1 MVTKEQAEKM
11 TYEEAAL
18 CQDMSVEDRETA
30 EILTEKALFYL
41 AEKEEIDI
49 SVDDDGEFLYSIK
62 KGKKK

>member
-18 CQDMSVEDRETA
+18 CEDMSVEDRETA
-30 EILTEKALFYL
+30 EILMEKALFCL
-41 AEKEEIDI
+41 ARKGEVDI

-62 KGKKK
+62 KGKEE

>member
-18 CQDMSVEDRETA
+18 CQDMNVEDRKTA

-62 KGKKK
+62 KGKEE